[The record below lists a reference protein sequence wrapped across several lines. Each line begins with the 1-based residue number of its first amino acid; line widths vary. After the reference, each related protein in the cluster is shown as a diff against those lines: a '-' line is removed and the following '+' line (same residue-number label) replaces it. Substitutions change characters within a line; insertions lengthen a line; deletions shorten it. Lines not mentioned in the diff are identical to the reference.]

1 MTKWLIASNNS
12 FKTADL
18 QACLALAGIEA
29 VGYTTQYP
37 AVTFPA
43 EGTAS
48 YAVNAQVKAE
58 FLANLLHQPVIADD
72 SGLELAAL
80 QNELG
85 VTTQRDLA
93 GSSLSTNAAVLAR
106 LDDLPADQRGAQMVT
121 LLAAARPNHATIIS
135 SGTVTGQIVMTPR
148 GQQSGGFDKIFQPT
162 GQAVTL
168 AEMPASKRLPLT
180 HRGQAALALRQ
191 KLLMENDR

>member
-1 MTKWLIASNNS
+1 MTRWLIASNNP

-43 EGTAS
+43 EGTTS
-48 YAVNAQVKAE
+48 YAANAQAKAE
-58 FLANLLHQPVIADD
+58 FLANWLHQPVIADD
-72 SGLELAAL
+72 SGLELAAIHDA
-80 QNELG
+80 LG

-106 LDDLPADQRGAQMVT
+106 LGDIPADQRGAQMIT
-121 LLAAARPNHATIIS
+121 WLAAARPQHATIVS
-135 SGTVTGQIVMTPR
+135 SGMVTGQIVMTPR
-148 GQQSGGFDKIFQPT
+148 GQESGGFDKIFQPT
-162 GQAVTL
+162 GQAETL
-168 AEMPASKRLPLT
+168 AEMPASTRLPLT
-180 HRGQAALALRQ
+180 HRGQAALALQQ